1 MRRRIAI
8 SALSLLALATIG
20 CGQAT
25 PSPTTAPVATVSAAE
40 PTPWTVSTGGI
51 SPDMEVYS
59 SIEELSA
66 ASDLVI
72 LGTVEGVAAREVDY
86 GTADPDEREGRGIP
100 TVFYEVAV
108 TETLR
113 GKAEAT
119 VIVSA
124 PDVDQ
129 VSMGEEATAVRSGQQ
144 VLLFLR
150 EQTTEDAPGITAYD
164 HFYVTVSLDNGVF
177 DRSGGDLVVPRMP
190 ELFND
195 ATFDLAGVR
204 RAVQWFDESP
214 LATWDPSTA
223 EAFNQAGA
231 GEGTLDI
238 SSGCVRMILENR
250 KSILL
255 VWPEPTSWNA
265 STQTIEFV
273 DVFGERL
280 ELREGDRIMPGGSTA
295 THEPRFVSPPSPS
308 CKMDE
313 AFVLNSVRLV
323 LRSDSNASS
332 SIPDYDLSPYNS
344 NVWFVPPPANMDDF
358 VSKMDAIVVARVTS
372 VIGSGELN
380 SYNEQDNVRNIKKGD
395 PVSSALPAT
404 DYNLTIERVI
414 LGENIEAG
422 GSITLRVLGEADHV
436 SPYPSLISMP
446 QINDRRIHGLG
457 RNPDRTY
464 GAYSWW
470 SVFLID
476 GDRVTHVD
484 DLRQKVLFANNTETN
499 QFVRELES
507 AVSRRNR

>member
-1 MRRRIAI
+1 MDEPTASLAGCRLVAILQEFTNPTRRDRNKSDGHYVLTTEWEDYSKKKMIVIMRSGIAI
-8 SALSLLALATIG
+8 LVLSLLALATIA

-25 PSPTTAPVATVSAAE
+25 QSPTTALVATVSAAE

-72 LGTVEGVAAREVDY
+72 LGTVEGVTDREVDY
-86 GTADPDEREGRGIP
+86 GTAYPDQRQGQGIP
-100 TVFYEVAV
+100 TVFYDVAV

-204 RAVQWFDESP
+204 RAIQWFDGSP

-223 EAFNQAGA
+223 EVFNQAGA

-238 SSGCVRMILENR
+238 
-250 KSILL
+250 
-255 VWPEPTSWNA
+255 
-265 STQTIEFV
+265 
-273 DVFGERL
+273 
-280 ELREGDRIMPGGSTA
+280 
-295 THEPRFVSPPSPS
+295 
-308 CKMDE
+308 
-313 AFVLNSVRLV
+313 
-323 LRSDSNASS
+323 
-332 SIPDYDLSPYNS
+332 
-344 NVWFVPPPANMDDF
+344 
-358 VSKMDAIVVARVTS
+358 
-372 VIGSGELN
+372 
-380 SYNEQDNVRNIKKGD
+380 
-395 PVSSALPAT
+395 
-404 DYNLTIERVI
+404 
-414 LGENIEAG
+414 
-422 GSITLRVLGEADHV
+422 
-436 SPYPSLISMP
+436 
-446 QINDRRIHGLG
+446 
-457 RNPDRTY
+457 
-464 GAYSWW
+464 
-470 SVFLID
+470 
-476 GDRVTHVD
+476 
-484 DLRQKVLFANNTETN
+484 
-499 QFVRELES
+499 
-507 AVSRRNR
+507 

>member
-1 MRRRIAI
+1 M
-8 SALSLLALATIG
+8 
-20 CGQAT
+20 
-25 PSPTTAPVATVSAAE
+25 
-40 PTPWTVSTGGI
+40 
-51 SPDMEVYS
+51 
-59 SIEELSA
+59 
-66 ASDLVI
+66 
-72 LGTVEGVAAREVDY
+72 
-86 GTADPDEREGRGIP
+86 
-100 TVFYEVAV
+100 FYDVAV

-177 DRSGGDLVVPRMP
+177 DRSDGDLVVPRMP

-204 RAVQWFDESP
+204 RAIQWFDGSP

-223 EAFNQAGA
+223 EVFNQAGA

-238 SSGCVRMILENR
+238 SSSCVRLILENR

-308 CKMDE
+308 CQMDE

-323 LRSDSNASS
+323 LRSDSDTSS

-344 NVWFVPPPANMDDF
+344 NVWFVPPPVNMDDF
-358 VSKMDAIVVARVTS
+358 VS
-372 VIGSGELN
+372 
-380 SYNEQDNVRNIKKGD
+380 
-395 PVSSALPAT
+395 
-404 DYNLTIERVI
+404 
-414 LGENIEAG
+414 
-422 GSITLRVLGEADHV
+422 
-436 SPYPSLISMP
+436 
-446 QINDRRIHGLG
+446 
-457 RNPDRTY
+457 
-464 GAYSWW
+464 
-470 SVFLID
+470 
-476 GDRVTHVD
+476 
-484 DLRQKVLFANNTETN
+484 
-499 QFVRELES
+499 
-507 AVSRRNR
+507 